1 MRYLLFLPILIFF
14 FIATLPTPATSK
26 KTGAEAARTGAPGNG
41 TCGISGCHSTF
52 EVNSGSG
59 SIAITPPSTILAG
72 DTVAYTIKVSQSG
85 AQIFGFQATMRKAS
99 DNRVVGKFVLSEG
112 QEFSD
117 ALGDYITHEN
127 AIVTNDENEWT
138 VLWIAPDNDEGD
150 IVLYAAGVAGNNNN
164 NRMGDNVYTTSATT
178 PMQVSNEV
186 VESLADFSIESAYPN
201 PFTSHSTISYVLDSP
216 SEVSFT
222 LYDMLG
228 RVVQTQKL
236 GFQPAGPG
244 SINISGETLAPG
256 AYVYEIGT
264 PTHRASRLITLSQ

>member
-1 MRYLLFLPILIFF
+1 MRYLLILPIIVFF
-14 FIATLPTPATSK
+14 FVISLPTPATSK

-41 TCGISGCHSTF
+41 TCGISGCHSSS
-52 EVNSGSG
+52 EVNSGTG
-59 SIAITPPSTILAG
+59 SIAITPPAAIIAG

-138 VLWIAPDNDEGD
+138 LRWVAPAEDEGD
-150 IVLYAAGVAGNNNN
+150 IIMYAAGVAGNNNN
-164 NRMGDNVYTTSATT
+164 NRMGDHVYTTSATT

-186 VESLADFSIESAYPN
+186 ADRPAAFSIESAFPN
-201 PFTSHSTISYVLDSP
+201 PFTSHAMISYVLENP
-216 SEVSFT
+216 GEVTFI

-228 RVVQTQKL
+228 RVVQSQEL
-236 GFQPAGPG
+236 GYQPAGPG
-244 SINISGETLAPG
+244 SLDLSGETLTPG
-256 AYVYEIGT
+256 AYMFEIST
-264 PTHRASRLITLSQ
+264 PEHRASQLITLSR